1 MVKYENKKRTMK
13 VLSFVNFISQIYMQP
28 SHSGYAA
35 SAGPVQ
41 YIAEEVEIPVP
52 PMQFAQP
59 QMQFAQPQMQFA
71 QPPMQFVGQNGAAP
85 LQFINTGHQMT
96 SPPASLVY
104 MA

>member
-59 QMQFAQPQMQFA
+59 QMQFAQP
-71 QPPMQFVGQNGAAP
+71 PMQFVGQNGAAP

>member
-28 SHSGYAA
+28 SQSGYAA
-35 SAGPVQ
+35 STGPVQ

-59 QMQFAQPQMQFA
+59 QMQFAQP
-71 QPPMQFVGQNGAAP
+71 PMQFVGQNGAAP
-85 LQFINTGHQMT
+85 LQFISTGHQMT

>member
-1 MVKYENKKRTMK
+1 
-13 VLSFVNFISQIYMQP
+13 MQP
-28 SHSGYAA
+28 SQSGYAT

-52 PMQFAQP
+52 PTQFAQP
-59 QMQFAQPQMQFA
+59 QMQFV
-71 QPPMQFVGQNGAAP
+71 QPPMQFVGQTGAHP
-85 LQFINTGHQMT
+85 LQFINTGQMT

>member
-1 MVKYENKKRTMK
+1 MVKYKNKKRTMK

-59 QMQFAQPQMQFA
+59 QMQFAQP
-71 QPPMQFVGQNGAAP
+71 PMQFVGQNGAAP